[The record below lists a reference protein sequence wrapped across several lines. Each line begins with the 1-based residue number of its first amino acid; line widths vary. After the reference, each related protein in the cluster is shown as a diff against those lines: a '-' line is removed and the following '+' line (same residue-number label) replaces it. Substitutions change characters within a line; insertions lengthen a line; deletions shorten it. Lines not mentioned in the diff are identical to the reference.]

1 VAVKKA
7 KKSRKKKEKKV
18 VKKGIAHIKSTFNNT
33 VVTISDVNGNVVSW
47 ASAGSMGFKGARK
60 STAYA
65 AQMTAETAA
74 KKAVDMGMEEIIVE
88 MKGPGAGREAAVRA
102 IQAAGINVRTLKDV
116 TPVPH
121 NGCRPRKR
129 RRV

>member
-1 VAVKKA
+1 MAVKKA